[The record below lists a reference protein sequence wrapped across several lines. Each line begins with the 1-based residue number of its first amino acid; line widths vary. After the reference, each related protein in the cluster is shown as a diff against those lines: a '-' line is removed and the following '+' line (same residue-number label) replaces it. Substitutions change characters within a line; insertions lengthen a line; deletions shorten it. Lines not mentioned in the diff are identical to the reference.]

1 MVSVTF
7 SVLQD
12 LTDMAK
18 ISYSNETVYRIAHVA
33 ESDVYEQL
41 QQCIEMAKKSPVDLT
56 IITVCFDNGDIQR
69 IAVEK
74 DPQNEK
80 ND

>member
-12 LTDMAK
+12 LIDMAK

-41 QQCIEMAKKSPVDLT
+41 QQYIEMAKESPMDLT
-56 IITVCFDNGDIQR
+56 IITVYFDNGDVQR
-69 IAVEK
+69 MVVEK
-74 DPQNEK
+74 DYQ
-80 ND
+80 DD

>member
-12 LTDMAK
+12 LTDMVK

-33 ESDVYEQL
+33 ESGVYEQL
-41 QQCIEMAKKSPVDLT
+41 QQYIEMAKKAPVDLT
-56 IITVCFDNGDIQR
+56 IITVYFDKGDVQR
-69 IAVEK
+69 ILVEK

-80 ND
+80 TN

>member
-33 ESDVYEQL
+33 ESDVYGQL
-41 QQCIEMAKKSPVDLT
+41 QQYIEMAKKSPVDLT
-56 IITVCFDNGDIQR
+56 IITVYFDNGDIQR
-69 IAVEK
+69 MVVEK
-74 DPQNEK
+74 DYQN
-80 ND
+80 D